1 MSTPPE
7 NAEIAADES
16 SDAEERERAISEL
29 ETANDC
35 DRLAELVRRDDLD
48 ERYRER
54 ALEGLAH
61 PQCRPRLQTLAE
73 GGDLSESL
81 RGRAETLLDE
91 TPEGAGAGPS

>member
-7 NAEIAADES
+7 NFEIAADES
-16 SDAEERERAISEL
+16 SDAEERERAIGEL
-29 ETANDC
+29 VTANDC

-61 PQCRPRLQTLAE
+61 PQCRPMLQQLAD
-73 GGDLSESL
+73 GGDLPESL
-81 RGRAETLLDE
+81 QGRAESLLDE
-91 TPEGAGAGPS
+91 TPEDAGAGPS